1 MDSNIDN
8 RSKKL
13 NFLLNPLA
21 MTNTTLWKQQSAAP
35 WTETYKEFAKC
46 SQKISEYWSD
56 ALWRTWTNKRYLE
69 NGENVSLQTY
79 TDNDTHKINK
89 KKMRALVLQGGGA
102 LGAFQA
108 GAFKALYE
116 KITKEDKENGNK
128 EERPLFDII
137 AGTSIGAINAA
148 VLVSHVIENKTWRGS
163 PEKLIEFWE
172 YLSCPTPDITK
183 ISADWKKEH
192 DKNNPNA
199 ASAEAARRYY
209 SVKKF
214 LKSGV
219 DKVYSP
225 MLPPK
230 EDEKFFDQA
239 NKRSLYSK
247 QPLQKS
253 IEKFVKFPIATDYKK
268 GEPRLLVVSTDVAEG
283 IPVTF
288 DSYEKGKDLNGK
300 ESRNTVYNGDT
311 SQREEKKQQPI
322 VIEYNDGI
330 KVQHVM
336 ASASLPE
343 FYEYEEIGGRKF
355 WDGGILSNTPIRE
368 LIQAH
373 KDFWEYK
380 MGSKELENSVLEEA
394 SFNVPDLEIYI
405 VNLVH
410 SDDNVAPSDPDGI
423 TERHKDIKLHDQYY
437 VKESILLTHYTD
449 LIEKLI
455 QLGISKNNNN
465 NYGLKNDI
473 NRILQNYMTSIDT
486 TEIPKKY
493 LDIIKTQFEITRLE
507 SIERRDDHNT
517 ISAKDGD
524 FTSETINKLIKD
536 GYESTWRKFPQF
548 MLQHQQSKKINYHYK
563 NYRKKM

>member
-1 MDSNIDN
+1 
-8 RSKKL
+8 
-13 NFLLNPLA
+13 
-21 MTNTTLWKQQSAAP
+21 
-35 WTETYKEFAKC
+35 
-46 SQKISEYWSD
+46 
-56 ALWRTWTNKRYLE
+56 
-69 NGENVSLQTY
+69 
-79 TDNDTHKINK
+79 
-89 KKMRALVLQGGGA
+89 
-102 LGAFQA
+102 A

-116 KITKEDKENGNK
+116 KITKEDKENGNE

-148 VLVSHVIENKTWRGS
+148 VLVSYVIENKTWRGS

-183 ISADWKKEH
+183 ISADWKKVH

-209 SVKKF
+209 SVKEF

-225 MLPPK
+225 ILPPK
-230 EDEKFFDQA
+230 VDEKFFDQA

-253 IEKFVKFPIATDYKK
+253 IEKFVKFPLATDYKN
-268 GEPRLLVVSTDVAEG
+268 GEPRLLVVSTDVAAG

-300 ESRNTVYNGDT
+300 EIRNIVYNIGT
-311 SQREEKKQQPI
+311 SQGEEKKQQPQ
-322 VIEYNDGI
+322 VIEYNNGI
-330 KVQHVM
+330 NIQHIM

-380 MGSKELENSVLEEA
+380 IGSKELENSILEEA

-410 SDDNVAPSDPDGI
+410 SDDNVVPSDPDGI

-455 QLGISKNNNN
+455 QLVKSKNNNNN

-473 NRILQNYMTSIDT
+473 NRILQNYAVSIDI

-493 LDIIKTQFEITRLE
+493 LEIIKTQFEITRLE
-507 SIERRDDHNT
+507 TIERRDDHDT

-536 GYESTWRKFPQF
+536 GYESAWRKFPQF
-548 MLQHQQSKKINYHYK
+548 MLQHRQQKD
-563 NYRKKM
+563 